1 MGRRRSS
8 DLIHQSGVD
17 YNGSG
22 GDGDVDVGGGDGGS
36 VGIAEITLLN

>member
-1 MGRRRSS
+1 VGRRRSS
-8 DLIHQSGVD
+8 NLIHQSGVD

-22 GDGDVDVGGGDGGS
+22 GDGGVGGGDGGS